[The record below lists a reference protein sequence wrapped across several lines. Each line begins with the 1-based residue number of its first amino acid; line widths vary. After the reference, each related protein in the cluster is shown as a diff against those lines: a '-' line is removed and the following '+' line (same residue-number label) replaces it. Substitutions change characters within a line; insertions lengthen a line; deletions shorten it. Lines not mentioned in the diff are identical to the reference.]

1 MHRCAHLCIISA
13 AVTNALRLGRR
24 AAVGAITG
32 TALLPVPSKAFEV
45 KLPFDEDADTRRRR
59 LNAELKAPPISDEVR
74 ACGSRLVGTYTDPK
88 HPGCERRVAQIAGT
102 RFASIRG
109 VDEDGVPWVAG
120 ASIACADYNGVGKEQ
135 LIVGLRVEINLSSS
149 RICGCSM
156 AWRPPRAYDSPRD
169 TRASRSA
176 EGSSSHTPRASC
188 AIGGSGRSASHSSS
202 SLPPA
207 LAHFR

>member
-1 MHRCAHLCIISA
+1 MHRCAHYLLVSA

-32 TALLPVPSKAFEV
+32 TALLPVPSEA
-45 KLPFDEDADTRRRR
+45 FDEDARRR

-88 HPGCERRVAQIAGT
+88 HPGCERRGAQIAGT

-156 AWRPPRAYDSPRD
+156 AWRPTSTIRLS
-169 TRASRSA
+169 SA
-176 EGSSSHTPRASC
+176 PART
-188 AIGGSGRSASHSSS
+188 SG
-202 SLPPA
+202 
-207 LAHFR
+207 

>member
-1 MHRCAHLCIISA
+1 MHPCAHYLLVSA
-13 AVTNALRLGRR
+13 AVTTNALRLGRR

-32 TALLPVPSKAFEV
+32 TAL
-45 KLPFDEDADTRRRR
+45 LPFDEDADTRRRR

-156 AWRPPRAYDSPRD
+156 AWRRPTSTIR
-169 TRASRSA
+169 
-176 EGSSSHTPRASC
+176 SSSA
-188 AIGGSGRSASHSSS
+188 
-202 SLPPA
+202 PA
-207 LAHFR
+207 RTTG

>member
-1 MHRCAHLCIISA
+1 MHRCAHYLLVSA

-45 KLPFDEDADTRRRR
+45 KLPFDEDADSRRRR

-156 AWRPPRAYDSPRD
+156 AWRPTSTIR
-169 TRASRSA
+169 
-176 EGSSSHTPRASC
+176 SSSA
-188 AIGGSGRSASHSSS
+188 
-202 SLPPA
+202 PA
-207 LAHFR
+207 RTTG

>member
-1 MHRCAHLCIISA
+1 MHPCAHYLLVSA
-13 AVTNALRLGRR
+13 AVTTNALRLGRR

-32 TALLPVPSKAFEV
+32 TALLPVPSEA
-45 KLPFDEDADTRRRR
+45 FDEDARRR

-156 AWRPPRAYDSPRD
+156 AWRPPSTIR
-169 TRASRSA
+169 
-176 EGSSSHTPRASC
+176 SSSA
-188 AIGGSGRSASHSSS
+188 
-202 SLPPA
+202 PA
-207 LAHFR
+207 RPTG

>member
-1 MHRCAHLCIISA
+1 MHPCAHYLLVSA
-13 AVTNALRLGRR
+13 AVTTNALRLGRR

-32 TALLPVPSKAFEV
+32 PALLPVPSQAFEV

-156 AWRPPRAYDSPRD
+156 AWRRPTSTIR
-169 TRASRSA
+169 
-176 EGSSSHTPRASC
+176 SSSA
-188 AIGGSGRSASHSSS
+188 
-202 SLPPA
+202 PA
-207 LAHFR
+207 RTTG

>member
-1 MHRCAHLCIISA
+1 MHRCAHYLLVSA
-13 AVTNALRLGRR
+13 AVTTNALRLGRR

-32 TALLPVPSKAFEV
+32 TALLPAPSKAFEV

-88 HPGCERRVAQIAGT
+88 HPGCERRGAQIAGT

-156 AWRPPRAYDSPRD
+156 AWRRPTSTIR
-169 TRASRSA
+169 
-176 EGSSSHTPRASC
+176 SSSA
-188 AIGGSGRSASHSSS
+188 
-202 SLPPA
+202 PA
-207 LAHFR
+207 RTTG

>member
-1 MHRCAHLCIISA
+1 MRYPRTRTRVRCQKQM
-13 AVTNALRLGRR
+13 AVRAFWSGRR
-24 AAVGAITG
+24 PRA
-32 TALLPVPSKAFEV
+32 
-45 KLPFDEDADTRRRR
+45 R
-59 LNAELKAPPISDEVR
+59 R

-149 RICGCSM
+149 RICGYSM
-156 AWRPPRAYDSPRD
+156 AWRRPTSTIR
-169 TRASRSA
+169 
-176 EGSSSHTPRASC
+176 SSSA
-188 AIGGSGRSASHSSS
+188 
-202 SLPPA
+202 PA
-207 LAHFR
+207 RTTG

>member
-1 MHRCAHLCIISA
+1 MHRCAHYLLVSA

-32 TALLPVPSKAFEV
+32 TAFLPVPSKAFEV
-45 KLPFDEDADTRRRR
+45 KLPFDEDADSRRRR

-149 RICGCSM
+149 RIYGYSM
-156 AWRPPRAYDSPRD
+156 AWRRPTSTIR
-169 TRASRSA
+169 
-176 EGSSSHTPRASC
+176 SSSA
-188 AIGGSGRSASHSSS
+188 
-202 SLPPA
+202 PA
-207 LAHFR
+207 RTTG